1 MTPASLQQEQRTK
14 LEKLIALHRVVF
26 RMQPS
31 HEFVAGERVCIGFD
45 LELLGRRESHGRVAR
60 IAARW
65 DQLATIAEAIRPTE
79 RRLSRYDLEG
89 FDRRR
94 DGLMGTRLAERRA
107 HSQDASN

>member
-60 IAARW
+60 IAARCGIS
-65 DQLATIAEAIRPTE
+65 L
-79 RRLSRYDLEG
+79 RRSP
-89 FDRRR
+89 RRFAR
-94 DGLMGTRLAERRA
+94 
-107 HSQDASN
+107 QNVASAGMTSKGSTAV